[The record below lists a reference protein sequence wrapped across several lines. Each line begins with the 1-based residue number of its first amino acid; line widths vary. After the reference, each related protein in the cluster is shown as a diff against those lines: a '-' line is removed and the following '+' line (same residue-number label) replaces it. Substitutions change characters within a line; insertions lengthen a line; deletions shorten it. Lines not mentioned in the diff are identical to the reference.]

1 MYGNSVRITHDQLD
15 EDKPEIL
22 HLSTIHLA
30 KGLEFDQ
37 VIVSHGC

>member
-1 MYGNSVRITHDQLD
+1 MYCDSVCITHYQLD
-15 EDKPEIL
+15 EDKLEIL
-22 HLSTIHLA
+22 LLSTMHLA